1 MEAHFLM
8 ARRLRMSC
16 IKWIENGPSYS
27 YVHMLMHYHEDLDDL
42 DEGSQVKHWH
52 FVSGRSSELIKN
64 REEIVTLYNWVVTR
78 ARICS
83 STLE

>member
-42 DEGSQVKHWH
+42 DEGSQVKH
-52 FVSGRSSELIKN
+52 
-64 REEIVTLYNWVVTR
+64 
-78 ARICS
+78 
-83 STLE
+83 